1 MLLGCLFLASCNET
15 DCSYLGEFKL
25 VESTTNYS
33 AKACS
38 GYILYDGG
46 QGDAVVTAT
55 SSEAWCKV
63 SADASKVYISLDDNY
78 SVDSRTAMVTL
89 TCGNQTKR
97 VPVTQLGR
105 VTEFSEDTIFYSC
118 DNSAVGVDYKARNP
132 FSFEVSGLPD
142 WISYTASED
151 GVHFNIA
158 ANETGEYRK
167 ASAVV
172 KAINTDMVQTV
183 NFVQYSLFG
192 DWIAVYEDI
201 VSRKEEYGI
210 DTPDINIDF
219 RRVKNLKI
227 YLDKYAISLTTDLSD
242 ISQWQGGDI
251 VIFNKHIG
259 VISDKRNEKGIPFL
273 IHHAHLYQRE
283 YEENVLELMEQDII
297 GHYRLT

>member
-1 MLLGCLFLASCNET
+1 MKKGIIIGIAICIVIILVTPLML
-15 DCSYLGEFKL
+15 Y
-25 VESTTNYS
+25 
-33 AKACS
+33 
-38 GYILYDGG
+38 
-46 QGDAVVTAT
+46 
-55 SSEAWCKV
+55 
-63 SADASKVYISLDDNY
+63 
-78 SVDSRTAMVTL
+78 
-89 TCGNQTKR
+89 
-97 VPVTQLGR
+97 
-105 VTEFSEDTIFYSC
+105 
-118 DNSAVGVDYKARNP
+118 
-132 FSFEVSGLPD
+132 
-142 WISYTASED
+142 
-151 GVHFNIA
+151 
-158 ANETGEYRK
+158 
-167 ASAVV
+167 
-172 KAINTDMVQTV
+172 INTQNIKEYYTNEDFGIEKYVSKIDKDQDGIDDQTDFLQNV
-183 NFVQYSLFG
+183 RSYVATKPKYQSKYYGLIG
-192 DWIAVYEDI
+192 YPDDGYGDI